1 MENDQILEL
10 FKPLVKTLGKTLGD
24 HFEIVLHDVS
34 DISSSVIAIEN
45 NHITNRD
52 INSPATDL
60 LVEMLNSAEVNE
72 NNKKLNYT
80 SRLDNGKLI
89 KSSTTLI
96 KNTEGEIIGAFCIN
110 IDLSSIIIAENF
122 LEQIAYTDE
131 NEIDEQFP
139 NDANKFIE
147 IMIKKAASKINVP
160 IELASKDD
168 KLEIVA
174 FLDENNI
181 FDFKGAVVRV
191 ANKLNVSKFTIY
203 NYLEELR
210 SQVN

>member
-1 MENDQILEL
+1 MSNEEILEL

-45 NHITNRD
+45 GHLTNRN
-52 INSPATDL
+52 INSPSTDL
-60 LVEMLNSAEVNE
+60 LVEMLNSKEVQ
-72 NNKKLNYT
+72 NNNYKLNYT

-96 KNTEGEIIGAFCIN
+96 RNNNNEIIGALCIN
-110 IDLSSIIIAENF
+110 IDLSSLLIAENF
-122 LEQIAYTDE
+122 LDQIAYTEEDE
-131 NEIDEQFP
+131 LDEQFP

-147 IMIKKAASKINVP
+147 IMIQKAASKINIP
-160 IELASKDD
+160 IEHANKDD

-174 FLDENNI
+174 FLDKNNI

-191 ANKLNVSKFTIY
+191 ANELNVSKFTIY

-210 SQVN
+210 CQVS